1 MTAQPG
7 QLSQQT
13 LGRVGDPSSK
23 NTVQSDRGKCPALV
37 GVYYISKF
45 ILFII
50 KFKNR
55 KKNYGR
61 KFFDEKRYFFFCE
74 TFLLETFQQS
84 NQSSVCLMFSMFLRT
99 VWSDLIF
106 PMTSI

>member
-55 KKNYGR
+55 KKTMVENFLMKR
-61 KFFDEKRYFFFCE
+61 DIFF
-74 TFLLETFQQS
+74 L
-84 NQSSVCLMFSMFLRT
+84 
-99 VWSDLIF
+99 
-106 PMTSI
+106 